1 MAEAEQE
8 RLAWQGQAVA
18 MPLELEGLVEAHAE
32 SQPGRSALRVEL
44 AVEEAQATERCRMLG
59 LGKASTSRR
68 QTTSTLVSEE
78 TSTSCGRGEIL
89 LASFAF
95 PFSCC

>member
-1 MAEAEQE
+1 MAEAEQAL
-8 RLAWQGQAVA
+8 LAWRGQAVA
-18 MPLELEGLVEAHAE
+18 LPVELEGLVEAHAE

-44 AVEEAQATERCRMLG
+44 VVEEAQATARCRMSG
-59 LGKASTSRR
+59 PGKASTSKKPP
-68 QTTSTLVSEE
+68 TSMLVSEE
-78 TSTSCGRGEIL
+78 ISTSCGRGEIL